1 MYNTNSKAMTN
12 NVMNAYLDDEVLSPV
27 KGKVEAYVVNL
38 SDPEFTHMLNKITR
52 EGVNSLPKV
61 FIEGVTF
68 DFKKGKVSFDAP
80 LRFAK
85 GMAEGVIGEVATMSI
100 EGGMSHH
107 IVYADKERTSPALIV
122 VNMILTDYV

>member
-1 MYNTNSKAMTN
+1 MYNPNSKAMTN
-12 NVMNAYLDDEVLSPV
+12 NVMNAYLDDEILAPV

-38 SDPEFTHMLNKITR
+38 SDPEFTHMLNKITS

-61 FIEGVTF
+61 FVEGVSV

-85 GMAEGVIGEVATMSI
+85 DVAEGVIGEVATMSI
-100 EGGMSHH
+100 EGEMAHH

-122 VNMILTDYV
+122 VNLAI